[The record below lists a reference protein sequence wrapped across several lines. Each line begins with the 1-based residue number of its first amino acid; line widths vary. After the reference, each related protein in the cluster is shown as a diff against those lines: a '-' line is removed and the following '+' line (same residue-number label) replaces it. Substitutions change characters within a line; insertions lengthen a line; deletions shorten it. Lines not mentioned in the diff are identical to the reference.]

1 MRLAKYGVMVDISDI
16 KWLRKS
22 LELAQDKISEAVRIY
37 KAINEETK

>member
-22 LELAQDKISEAVRIY
+22 LELAQDKISEAIRIY
-37 KAINEETK
+37 QAINEETK